1 MRSMGQP
8 RRSRAERIL
17 GSSTVRDARFV
28 TRIRILVPDTSVL
41 PEQASRGGAICGVGA
56 MTLRRLPRK
65 LATLRNYLGT
75 GDRCRS
81 THPLVVM
88 PAVRSIEHPSGG
100 TANSQYPSD
109 KRAPDLTRFTA
120 R

>member
-1 MRSMGQP
+1 MRSMEQP

-17 GSSTVRDARFV
+17 GSSSVKDGRFV

-41 PEQASRGGAICGVGA
+41 PEQASRGGAIGGGGA

-75 GDRCRS
+75 GTRCRS
-81 THPLVVM
+81 THPPVVM

-109 KRAPDLTRFTA
+109 KRAPDLTRFTGQ
-120 R
+120 